1 MYYCIIELKKSD
13 SSSFYSNR
21 ILANIQ
27 NLIPVT
33 VVRPQPSIHLS
44 VGSEH
49 QCGITENTMPNIRS
63 SEDTYP
69 EMPAPRL
76 ISMHIVTLVKFP
88 RTNFSVARL
97 VWTIRL
103 KNPAIGNWVPLKL

>member
-1 MYYCIIELKKSD
+1 
-13 SSSFYSNR
+13 
-21 ILANIQ
+21 
-27 NLIPVT
+27 
-33 VVRPQPSIHLS
+33 
-44 VGSEH
+44 
-49 QCGITENTMPNIRS
+49 
-63 SEDTYP
+63 
-69 EMPAPRL
+69 MPAPRL